1 MKFSCDRC
9 GKRYATAD
17 TPVPGRVYKLKC
29 RACGHVIVLKG
40 PAAGADGTPAGAPP
54 RRAAV
59 PPAAPPPRP
68 APTPAPTATAVEI
81 PSPPAPEDESAPP
94 PAVDAVEPVPPAP
107 PAPPAEPPLPQAFD
121 ESGARPVPAA
131 SAPDPRAEPEPSDAG
146 YVDLFE
152 EGSLGDGTGLP
163 LARGPRSGPPPSGD
177 EGTGELPAVEAEPA
191 VPPAPPLPTP
201 RVPDLPRPPTEQR
214 GAPLK
219 LIGIGVL
226 VMLGIVAV
234 AVWRGAG
241 RTGAARPPGP
251 ASAPAAKAPE
261 AAPAPLPPAPVT
273 PEPAPG
279 GAAPPAPGTEAP
291 AAAPAPERAAPAPG
305 PAAEPARPSRA
316 QATPPAA
323 ADDAGEASAGLTPE
337 RIQQVIATSRP
348 RFDACL
354 AQARPARGLALD
366 GRTVNLRVAITPA
379 GAATYPTFDDVTIGS
394 TELGACLKSA
404 ARQMAFPR
412 FEGEPVRIEV
422 PITLPKR

>member
-17 TPVPGRVYKLKC
+17 TPIPGRVYKLKC

-40 PAAGADGTPAGAPP
+40 PAADAPASAPPP

-59 PPAAPPPRP
+59 APAPPP
-68 APTPAPTATAVEI
+68 APTPVPTVTAVEI
-81 PSPPAPEDESAPP
+81 PPQPPADPAPEPLPPLEAPPLEPLLPEPSGANAGPPALAVPP
-94 PAVDAVEPVPPAP
+94 PA
-107 PAPPAEPPLPQAFD
+107 
-121 ESGARPVPAA
+121 
-131 SAPDPRAEPEPSDAG
+131 PRAEPEPADAG

-177 EGTGELPAVEAEPA
+177 EASGELPAPPPQPA
-191 VPPAPPLPTP
+191 APPLPTP

-219 LIGIGVL
+219 LIGLGVL

-234 AVWRGAG
+234 AVWRGTG
-241 RTGAARPPGP
+241 RTAPSRPPAP

-261 AAPAPLPPAPVT
+261 AAPASPAPAPVT
-273 PEPAPG
+273 PQPPP
-279 GAAPPAPGTEAP
+279 GAAAAPGTEAP
-291 AAAPAPERAAPAPG
+291 ATAPAPESAR
-305 PAAEPARPSRA
+305 PAAEPQRPSRA
-316 QATPPAA
+316 PASAPAA
-323 ADDAGEASAGLTPE
+323 DAGEASGSLTPE

-354 AQARPARGLALD
+354 AEARPGRGLALD

-394 TELGACLKSA
+394 TELGACLKAA

-422 PITLPKR
+422 PITLPRR

>member
-40 PAAGADGTPAGAPP
+40 PPAGAPAAGAPP
-54 RRAAV
+54 RRA
-59 PPAAPPPRP
+59 PPPVAAPPPRP
-68 APTPAPTATAVEI
+68 APTPVPTVTAVEI
-81 PSPPAPEDESAPP
+81 APEPPPAPEVAYEPAAAPVPPEEPPP
-94 PAVDAVEPVPPAP
+94 PAPFEARAATPVPVAPAP
-107 PAPPAEPPLPQAFD
+107 APDAEPA
-121 ESGARPVPAA
+121 
-131 SAPDPRAEPEPSDAG
+131 DAG
-146 YVDLFE
+146 YVELFE

-177 EGTGELPAVEAEPA
+177 DGSGELPAPSVEPA
-191 VPPAPPLPTP
+191 APPAPALPTP

-219 LIGIGVL
+219 LIGLGVL
-226 VMLGIVAV
+226 VMLAIVAV
-234 AVWRGAG
+234 AVWRGGG
-241 RTGAARPPGP
+241 RTAPARPAGP
-251 ASAPAAKAPE
+251 AGAPAAKVPE
-261 AAPAPLPPAPVT
+261 ASPVPAPAPPPPAT
-273 PEPAPG
+273 EPAPG
-279 GAAPPAPGTEAP
+279 DAPAPALGSALGP
-291 AAAPAPERAAPAPG
+291 AATPTQPAPAPERA
-305 PAAEPARPSRA
+305 EPARPAAEAPRPSRA
-316 QATPPAA
+316 PAPPAA
-323 ADDAGEASAGLTPE
+323 PAAAAGQPSGTLTPE
-337 RIQQVIATSRP
+337 RIQEVIAASRP

-354 AQARPARGLALD
+354 ADARPGRGLVLD

-394 TELGACLKSA
+394 TALGACLKGA

-422 PITLPKR
+422 PITLPRR

>member
-40 PAAGADGTPAGAPP
+40 PAAGAPPGAPP
-54 RRAAV
+54 RSAAV
-59 PPAAPPPRP
+59 PPAPPPP
-68 APTPAPTATAVEI
+68 SAPTPVPTVTAVEI
-81 PSPPAPEDESAPP
+81 PPPPPPEPEPLPPVEPPPPLESLFPEAHEASAAPRTSVAPP
-94 PAVDAVEPVPPAP
+94 GPA
-107 PAPPAEPPLPQAFD
+107 
-121 ESGARPVPAA
+121 
-131 SAPDPRAEPEPSDAG
+131 PRAEPEPADAG

-177 EGTGELPAVEAEPA
+177 DASGELPAPAPEPA
-191 VPPAPPLPTP
+191 VPAAPPLPTP
-201 RVPDLPRPPTEQR
+201 RVPDLPRPPSEQR

-219 LIGIGVL
+219 LIGFGVL
-226 VMLGIVAV
+226 VMLAIVAV

-241 RTGAARPPGP
+241 RTAPSRPPAP

-261 AAPAPLPPAPVT
+261 AAPAPVPPAPG
-273 PEPAPG
+273 PAQAPAAAEPAPG
-279 GAAPPAPGTEAP
+279 AAPAPGTATPQAEPPPAPERAQPARPAPEAPRPSRAP
-291 AAAPAPERAAPAPG
+291 AAAPAAPAP
-305 PAAEPARPSRA
+305 
-316 QATPPAA
+316 
-323 ADDAGEASAGLTPE
+323 AGETSGGLTPE

-354 AQARPARGLALD
+354 AEARPGRGLALD

>member
-59 PPAAPPPRP
+59 LPAAAPPRP
-68 APTPAPTATAVEI
+68 APTPVPTATAEI
-81 PSPPAPEDESAPP
+81 PSQPVPEREIAPR
-94 PAVDAVEPVPPAP
+94 PAVDAVEPPPAA
-107 PAPPAEPPLPQAFD
+107 PAPPAEPSLPQALD

-131 SAPDPRAEPEPSDAG
+131 PAPDPRAEVEPTDAG

-177 EGTGELPAVEAEPA
+177 EGTGELPAVETEPA
-191 VPPAPPLPTP
+191 VPPAPPLPMP

-241 RTGAARPPGP
+241 RTAPARQPGP

-261 AAPAPLPPAPVT
+261 AAPAPVAPPGPAQAPAAAEPT
-273 PEPAPG
+273 P
-279 GAAPPAPGTEAP
+279 GAAPAPGTEAP
-291 AAAPAPERAAPAPG
+291 ATAPAPAPERAEPAR
-305 PAAEPARPSRA
+305 PAAEPPRPSRA
-316 QATPPAA
+316 PASPPAA
-323 ADDAGEASAGLTPE
+323 PADASGTLTPE
-337 RIQQVIATSRP
+337 RIQQVIAASRP

-354 AQARPARGLALD
+354 AEARPGRGLTLD
-366 GRTVNLRVAITPA
+366 GRTVNLRVAITSA

-422 PITLPKR
+422 PITLPRR